1 MCSVDLGQRTC
12 WSLEAA
18 GSDKDDWRTV
28 RRGPAIPQ
36 FMSACLVVNLTR
48 RNYCCRRLR
57 LASIGGD
64 RCRLTSPLT
73 AIALST
79 CCSTV
84 HTVVPV
90 QPTAAL
96 FLQFRCCLLCIFSVR
111 KYNEQMED
119 SSAHKCCF
127 IIIMSITVKAKW
139 LTKVILIT

>member
-48 RNYCCRRLR
+48 RNCCCRRLR

-90 QPTAAL
+90 QRLLSFFNSAAVCFAF
-96 FLQFRCCLLCIFSVR
+96 FLEESTTNRWKTPVHINAVL
-111 KYNEQMED
+111 
-119 SSAHKCCF
+119 
-127 IIIMSITVKAKW
+127 
-139 LTKVILIT
+139 

>member
-84 HTVVPV
+84 HTVVAV
-90 QPTAAL
+90 QRLLSFFNSAAVC
-96 FLQFRCCLLCIFSVR
+96 FAFFSGR

-127 IIIMSITVKAKW
+127 IIIITSITVKAK
-139 LTKVILIT
+139 